1 VPTLQWLL
9 AGMPAFAASLVEFV
23 EALTIVLAVGATR
36 GWRAALGGAAAAVA
50 VLLALVA
57 LFGPSLLRVPQ
68 HGLQLVVGILLLLFG
83 IRWLRKACLRSAG
96 VIPLHDEMRAF
107 ASVRDGLRAGAAP
120 GLDWAAATA
129 SFNGVLV
136 EGIEVVF
143 IVLALGSSSGALWPA
158 IVGAAAG
165 FAAVALLGVAVH
177 RPLARVP
184 ENTLKFGVGVMLT
197 SFGIFWS
204 GEGAGVS
211 WPGSDAAL
219 LALIVFVLATA
230 FVLVAVLRRAQGSL
244 KAAAA

>member
-1 VPTLQWLL
+1 MPTLQWLL

-184 ENTLKFGVGVMLT
+184 ENALKFIVGTLV
-197 SFGIFWS
+197 SAFGLFWI
-204 GEGAGVS
+204 GEGLGFA
-211 WPGSDAAL
+211 WPGGDLAIPGLIAAWAAL
-219 LALIVFVLATA
+219 ALLMVPVMR
-230 FVLVAVLRRAQGSL
+230 RRAI
-244 KAAAA
+244 AP